1 MNAQHALGMMYDA
14 GRGVEQS
21 YTKAADLYLAAAEQ
35 GHIESQVNLGV
46 VYVKGKDAVQDYI
59 KAHMWFNIA
68 AAQGNRT
75 ARDYRDRIAK
85 RMMPKDISTAQRL
98 ARSCLSRNYVGCN
111 RL

>member
-1 MNAQHALGMMYDA
+1 MD
-14 GRGVEQS
+14 QS
-21 YTKAADLYLAAAEQ
+21 FTKAAELYLAAAEQ
-35 GHIESQVNLGV
+35 GHIDSQVNLGV
-46 VYVKGKDAVQDYI
+46 VYVKGKDAIQDYI

-98 ARSCLSRNYVGCN
+98 ARSCLSRNYIGCN
-111 RL
+111 AL